1 MPAGR
6 AGRASAPPM
15 KLQTIR
21 HQPTVEKA
29 VSLAMRALP
38 FAGLALIAAYVAAQQ
53 AVSPQRRVV
62 KTSVMLILMAL
73 MLRFDMVYSVY
84 LFTALFPYPSGISI
98 GSTNKILM
106 TIIPL
111 IWFIRASSTKS
122 PLFRRTRLDGAFGLF
137 LFAHVLSFVNVE
149 TDKELVESL
158 KVMWRT
164 VTTILYFYMIVNFV
178 DSERKLLVL
187 TKVLCATVALAM
199 STALIEL
206 VAPGAVVIPGWL
218 SLERFSGQGRLSF
231 RVEGM
236 RAQGV
241 LQSHALIS
249 DFGTQ
254 VLFLM
259 LYHTV
264 KSKNPLEKT
273 IWGALSLLTIAAIL
287 STANRG
293 AFLGLAVGAVSF
305 LVLFRKRI
313 PITRLIVGASAVI
326 GILAVTEIVLTR
338 YTVAVSVFDRLAQ
351 TQMYG
356 VVPENRTMTWAP
368 ALNKGLEHPFIG
380 GGLYYDIEQF
390 GLERLLW
397 PHNGFIFY
405 FCTIGLLGLL
415 SFLFVLWRAF
425 QYSNAYRLPAAE
437 GTAVGDICRLLQIQ
451 LVMFF
456 VENQRGDFQ
465 RDDIYPYM
473 VWLMFGMIAAVAL
486 IIEGYMKN
494 EGDQRTGGGV
504 ESADGVPGQG
514 PPRVAPN

>member
-1 MPAGR
+1 MFAGR

-15 KLQTIR
+15 KLQSIR
-21 HQPTVEKA
+21 NHPTVKNA
-29 VSLAMRALP
+29 VRLAMRVFP

-111 IWFIRASSTKS
+111 IWFIRASSTRS
-122 PLFRRTRLDGAFGLF
+122 PLFRRTRLDAAFALF

-149 TDKELVESL
+149 TDNELVESL

-164 VTTILYFYMIVNFV
+164 MTTILYFYMIVNFV

-187 TKVLCATVALAM
+187 TKVLCATVALAV

-218 SLERFSGQGRLSF
+218 SLERLSGQGRLSF

-236 RAQGV
+236 RAEGV
-241 LQSHALIS
+241 LHSHSLIS

-254 VLFLM
+254 CLFLM

-264 KSKNPLEKT
+264 KSRNPLEKT
-273 IWGALSLLTIAAIL
+273 IWGALSLLTIGAIF

-293 AFLGLAVGAVSF
+293 AFLGFAVGTVWF

-313 PITRLIVGASAVI
+313 PITRLIVGTSVVI
-326 GILAVTEIVLTR
+326 GILALTEIVLTR

-368 ALNKGLEHPFIG
+368 ALNEGMKHPFVG
-380 GGLYYDIEQF
+380 GGLYYDIERF

-397 PHNGFIFY
+397 PHNAFIFY
-405 FCTIGLLGLL
+405 FCTIGLFGLL
-415 SFLFVLWRAF
+415 SFFFVLWRVF
-425 QYSNAYRLPAAE
+425 QYSKAHRLPAAE
-437 GTAVGDICRLLQIQ
+437 GTAVGDICRLLQVQ
-451 LVMFF
+451 FVMFF

-465 RDDIYPYM
+465 RDDMYPYM
-473 VWLMFGMIAAVAL
+473 VWLMFGMIAAAAS

-494 EGDQRTGGGV
+494 EGDERAGGGAEPV
-504 ESADGVPGQG
+504 GGVPGQG
-514 PPRVAPN
+514 LPRAAPS